1 MIVTKNI
8 IMGRPVRV
16 NDDVAWLSI
25 INILIEML
33 VFDIARKTTGNKAVS
48 ILTAIGLLTIVYHS

>member
-1 MIVTKNI
+1 MTVTKNI

-25 INILIEML
+25 INILIEMWI
-33 VFDIARKTTGNKAVS
+33 FDIARKATGNIAVS
-48 ILTAIGLLTIVYHS
+48 IPTAIGSLTIVYHS